1 MQVNNV
7 VIIGGGSAGWLTCA
21 AILKLCP
28 WINVVLV
35 ESDKKKPVGVGEST
49 LGQFNK
55 YLFALGL
62 DDSDWMP
69 YCNATYKNS
78 IQFTNFK
85 EKGHTFQ
92 YPFGV
97 NNIDSVEQFFDL
109 QREMPDKWTGD
120 TFAKYMNPENCAM
133 VEHNKEWF
141 NTQTPE
147 GYTNWESFNPDVD
160 RAYHLDA
167 EKFGE
172 FLRDRICYPWADQ
185 GRFTHVV
192 GEVRGMVKDIAKG
205 GSPSASNR
213 TINQL
218 GVRLTEDKKTI
229 GVVGDLYIDCT
240 GFHAA
245 LIEGLM
251 GSYFH
256 PFKDRLANDK
266 ALFARVPYNN
276 QEHREKWMHNVTDCE
291 GADNGWMWTIPL
303 WDRIGA
309 GYCWSSRFAM
319 ESEARGEFEQ
329 WLETKFDCDLDE
341 VEINSIDIKHGYRQN
356 AWVLNV
362 VAIGLSYGFVEP
374 LESTSLLSTHENILR
389 LVDTLKRRD
398 GYITGIER
406 QWFNYQA
413 QREMI
418 GFSKFVSM
426 HYALSKRTDN
436 PYWKWCTQRAEYMN
450 EGDFGNIQTVDNYE
464 RVGSS
469 LDLNTPLDDG
479 LGGMNYVQAGMG
491 MKLGS
496 RFYSSNARFKGEALY
511 NEQSETLKNVDVDK
525 SNYLEAVDK
534 FVQSDDCPSHYQ
546 YLLDNVYG
554 GVDDV
559 EFT

>member
-1 MQVNNV
+1 MQVNNI
-7 VIIGGGSAGWLTCA
+7 VIIGGGSAGWMTCA

-35 ESDKKKPVGVGEST
+35 ESDKTKPVGVGEST

-55 YLFALGL
+55 YLAALGL
-62 DDSDWMP
+62 EDTDWMP

-78 IQFTNFK
+78 IQFTNFR
-85 EKGHTFQ
+85 EKGTTFQ
-92 YPFGV
+92 YPFGKDY
-97 NNIDSVEQFFDL
+97 NHSIDEFFDL
-109 QREMPDKWTGD
+109 QNNKPEDYGAD
-120 TFAKYMNPENCAM
+120 EFAPFMNPENCAM
-133 VEHNKEWF
+133 VKHNKEWHG
-141 NTQTPE
+141 NETPE
-147 GYTNWESFNPDVD
+147 GYANWTGFNSDLD

-167 EKFGE
+167 EKFGQ
-172 FLRDRICYPWADQ
+172 FLKERICEPWAEL
-185 GRFTHVV
+185 GRFTHVI
-192 GEVRGMVKDIAKG
+192 GEVRGMVKDISKG

-218 GVRLTEDKKTI
+218 GVRLSQDKKTI
-229 GVVGDLYIDCT
+229 GVLGDLYIDCT
-240 GFHAA
+240 GFHGA

-256 PFKDRLANDK
+256 PFKDRLANDT
-266 ALFARVPYNN
+266 AFFARIPYNN

-291 GADNGWMWTIPL
+291 GANNGWMWTIPL

-329 WLETKFDCDLDE
+329 WLEEKFDCDLDE
-341 VEINSIDIKHGYRQN
+341 VEIKKIDVKHGYRQN

-374 LESTSLLSTHENILR
+374 LESTSLLTTHENILR
-389 LVDTLKRRD
+389 LVDVLNRRD
-398 GYITGIER
+398 GYVTNIER

-413 QREMI
+413 QREI
-418 GFSKFVSM
+418 VGFSKFVSM

-436 PYWKWCTQRAEYMN
+436 PYWKWCTQRAEYMD
-450 EGDFGNIQTVDNYE
+450 EGKFGEIQTTDNYE
-464 RVGSS
+464 RTGSS
-469 LDLNTPLDDG
+469 LDISTELDESLD
-479 LGGMNYVQAGMG
+479 GMNYIMAGMG

-496 RFYSSNARFKGEALY
+496 RFGAT
-511 NEQSETLKNVDVDK
+511 NEKWRNLQREDMMVHLNEVDDHYQTYKEEV
-525 SNYLEAVDK
+525 NK
-534 FVQSDDCPSHYQ
+534 FIESDDCPSHYE
-546 YLLDNVYG
+546 YLLKNVYG

-559 EFT
+559 EFS